1 MRTLGLI
8 CAGVAVLG
16 LLAYFF
22 MKAVLPAFVVPLIL
36 ISGILA
42 IIFLLGSIIIGRARS
57 GKKYHC
63 VKCGT
68 ILTGRNPIRYAN
80 VCPNCGGNVFT

>member
-1 MRTLGLI
+1 MRTFGLI
-8 CAGVAVLG
+8 SAGVAVLG

-22 MKAVLPAFVVPLIL
+22 LGDLLPAFVVPLIL
-36 ISGILA
+36 ASGTLA
-42 IIFLLGSIIIGRARS
+42 IIFILGSIVLGKTRS

-68 ILTGRNPIRYAN
+68 ILTGGNPVRYGN
-80 VCPNCGGNVFT
+80 VCPNCGGNVFA